1 MNILITTISMASV
14 LAAGAVSA
22 SVNFALDR
30 VVDIR
35 TQMTALYNNE
45 EVLIV
50 DGPNM
55 PGNNDGHKFRAGGD

>member
-1 MNILITTISMASV
+1 
-14 LAAGAVSA
+14 
-22 SVNFALDR
+22 